1 MSNKKRLSREEQ
13 VETVQNALSNKAAKE
28 ALIQARL
35 SKKGK
40 EEADFRSEFS
50 NFWAKNKKAYGKS
63 KDLDIEG
70 VLWVHLKASGHDTP
84 EQFEAGIKHFGLEKK

>member
-1 MSNKKRLSREEQ
+1 MSKKRLSREEQ

-35 SKKGK
+35 SKKQK
-40 EEADFRSEFS
+40 EDPDFRAEFS
-50 NFWAKNKKAYGKS
+50 NFWAKNKKSYGKS

-70 VLWVHLKASGHDTP
+70 VLWVHLKAAGYDKP
-84 EQFEAGIKHFGLEKK
+84 ELFEAGIKHFGLEKK